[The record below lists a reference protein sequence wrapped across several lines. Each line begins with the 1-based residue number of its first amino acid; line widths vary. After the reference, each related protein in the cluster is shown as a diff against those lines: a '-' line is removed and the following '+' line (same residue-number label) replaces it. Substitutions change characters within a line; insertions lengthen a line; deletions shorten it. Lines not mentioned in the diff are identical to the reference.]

1 MCVREGSREQA
12 YMCIL
17 KMRGGNGLY
26 LSQAK
31 DTDFGNVQEGRK
43 DAKDSRWGS
52 ILYCAGC
59 GCEQCS
65 VTHTYLQ
72 SVGHSS

>member
-1 MCVREGSREQA
+1 MCVREGSQAQA

-17 KMRGGNGLY
+17 KMRGKGLY
-26 LSQAK
+26 LSQGK
-31 DTDFGNVQEGRK
+31 DTDFENVQEGRK

-52 ILYCAGC
+52 ILSSAGC
-59 GCEQCS
+59 GCGQCS

-72 SVGHSS
+72 SVDPSS